1 MCGET
6 FSFTYEL
13 EIHLKKHK
21 VETFKCEKCEKTF
34 YLKWRL
40 EKHKKAHDLVDVK
53 FWHYFNINKPCP
65 FDEVGCMFRHDK
77 SKNVNFRR
85 NVDINFVNISILA
98 MKITIWVKNILMILL
113 KMIIQ
118 NLNVKQKKKIF
129 NVMSVA
135 N

>member
-1 MCGET
+1 M
-6 FSFTYEL
+6 
-13 EIHLKKHK
+13 
-21 VETFKCEKCEKTF
+21 
-34 YLKWRL
+34 
-40 EKHKKAHDLVDVK
+40 
-53 FWHYFNINKPCP
+53 
-65 FDEVGCMFRHDK
+65 DEVGCMFRHDK
-77 SKNVNFRR
+77 SKNANFRR

-118 NLNVKQKKKIF
+118 NLNVKQKKKNF